1 MLCLVL
7 FRSCCYVTSC
17 KMKRSVGYSDLAG
30 GEGPKK
36 TRKPLDF
43 GRRSRRC
50 RATLIARAVLTVK
63 TRSRNNKFEGSPG
76 KKSPGDAVE

>member
-1 MLCLVL
+1 VLCLVV

-17 KMKRSVGYSDLAG
+17 KMKRSVGNSDLAG
-30 GEGPKK
+30 GGGPKK
-36 TRKPLDF
+36 ARKPLDF

-63 TRSRNNKFEGSPG
+63 TRSPDNKFEGSPG
-76 KKSPGDAVE
+76 KKTPGYPVE